1 MNEAFVQRKKKDV
14 LMTWHV
20 DFDPYCQHYTGISQ
34 SHIVSITQGIHDH
47 FVADTEVSFLNSS
60 SGALKKDSMQ

>member
-1 MNEAFVQRKKKDV
+1 MKHLSKGKKDV

-20 DFDPYCQHYTGISQ
+20 DFYPHCKHYTGISQ
-34 SHIVSITQGIHDH
+34 SHIVRGIHNQ

-60 SGALKKDSMQ
+60 SSSGALKNDNMQ

>member
-1 MNEAFVQRKKKDV
+1 
-14 LMTWHV
+14 MTWHV

-60 SGALKKDSMQ
+60 SSALKKDSMQ